1 MWLLGGVGLDVV
13 VLKVPP
19 PEPLSIW
26 LVQRGL
32 AEYKAGLLSLFGR
45 IIGRGK
51 GYKNRL
57 IGGGETV
64 TTMG

>member
-32 AEYKAGLLSLFGR
+32 AEYKAGLLYLLGR
-45 IIGRGK
+45 IIRRGK
-51 GYKNRL
+51 GGVR
-57 IGGGETV
+57 
-64 TTMG
+64 